1 MVLADGA
8 HCTPLEEFRRTVR
21 ENRND
26 YAEHLQREMREF
38 IANEISRIRADLV
51 RNLPEMIRRE
61 CKRVL
66 SRALAPV
73 KKKPAKKCKP

>member
-1 MVLADGA
+1 MTDGA
-8 HCTPLEEFRRTVR
+8 HYTPLEEIRRTVR

-26 YAEHLQREMREF
+26 YAEHSQKEMREF

-51 RNLPEMIRRE
+51 RNLPELIRRE

-73 KKKPAKKCKP
+73 KPAKKRKAK